1 MLFLHHCQH
10 AFVDGVE
17 EDDGAE
23 NEKKIVMSCGNNH
36 LGDEEEQAKDH
47 TFHDHCR
54 DDDDDNDSCGDGH
67 DDDDNGAGDDHGD
80 GDVEYEGGDAASV
93 STDVG
98 MLTATVPGS
107 FCGSCSVIQCVS
119 YSF

>member
-10 AFVDGVE
+10 AFVDEVE

-23 NEKKIVMSCGNNH
+23 NEKKVVMSCGNNH

-54 DDDDDNDSCGDGH
+54 DDDDNDSCGDGH
-67 DDDDNGAGDDHGD
+67 DDDDDGAGDDHGD